1 MMVPFRRC
9 LPHSISPLEEAVSSE
24 PDSLQTLGLSELL
37 ARARELGATILRDGK
52 SLIKPAI
59 KTSCLEKQNDRHE
72 ARGKHAEEA
81 AGIKATSKGPAL
93 RTPLSAPSNIQ
104 AMTTII
110 SHRSRME

>member
-59 KTSCLEKQNDRHE
+59 KTACLEKQNDRHE

-81 AGIKATSKGPAL
+81 AGIKAHIKRSGAENPAE
-93 RTPLSAPSNIQ
+93 RPVEHPSDDDN
-104 AMTTII
+104 
-110 SHRSRME
+110 H